1 MIDSRSKL
9 RGYKSSFMTSN
20 KKDIKP
26 LSKKKRGYLL
36 AIIGGTLGGP
46 LGWFTSP
53 IVLYVLNK
61 KVQSKDGTQPNIFK
75 IWSLVGLIGAP
86 LSFGLAY
93 LFVEPEKKFDYI
105 CMHYEDVMTEI
116 ETGKKLEMENMMAY
130 GRPKFTYYPEKEYVE
145 QITMRKGENVKVK
158 FPISKD
164 GSLIT
169 WKNNPVTSTFNL
181 SNKILIEKFT
191 GFDYESNT
199 NWETALTAGC
209 KLKD

>member
-1 MIDSRSKL
+1 MSEE
-9 RGYKSSFMTSN
+9 

-26 LSKKKRGYLL
+26 LSKRKRGYLL

-93 LFVEPEKKFDYI
+93 LLFVEPEKKLEFS
-105 CMHYEDVMTEI
+105 CMTYEDLMTEI
-116 ETGKKLEMENMMAY
+116 ETGKKLEMQNLNLY
-130 GRPKFTYYPEKEYVE
+130 GKPKFTYFPEEGYVE
-145 QITMRKGENVKVK
+145 KITTRKGENVKVK

-169 WKNNPVTSTFNL
+169 WKDYPLTSTFNL
-181 SNKILIEKFT
+181 STNILLEKFNSP
-191 GFDYESNT
+191 DYENNT
-199 NWETALTAGC
+199 TWENIWTASCTLMN
-209 KLKD
+209 